1 MKTLQAQRH
10 KKKAAHEYK
19 HRQEILEHIWEE
31 AVAEAKKLE
40 GLLTGDREAHRKETP
55 KQVFEEYRE
64 DDERVYFE
72 EGFIER

>member
-10 KKKAAHEYK
+10 KKKAAQEYK
-19 HRQEILEHIWEE
+19 HRQEILEQIRED
-31 AVAEAKKLE
+31 AEAEMRKLRGYLSTYDLKIE
-40 GLLTGDREAHRKETP
+40 RQQAVED
-55 KQVFEEYRE
+55 YRE